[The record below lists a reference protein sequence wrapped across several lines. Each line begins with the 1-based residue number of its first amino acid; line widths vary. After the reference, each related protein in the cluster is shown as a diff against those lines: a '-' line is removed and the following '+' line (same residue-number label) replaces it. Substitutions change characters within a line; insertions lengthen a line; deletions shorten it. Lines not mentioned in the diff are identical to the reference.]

1 MVDKKGVFMV
11 KKSSV
16 SLIILT
22 TNALKMTQEQL
33 LDVSK
38 LDVSGLKAE
47 CLVVDN
53 GSKDGTEETIK
64 NYKLPNMDYK
74 FIQSGAN
81 LGFAGG
87 NNVGI
92 KDAIRRKFDYILL
105 LNNDLILP
113 KDLVKKL
120 VSFMDKNA
128 DVGVASPK
136 MYFAKGYEF
145 HKDRYT
151 EKEKGNVLWY
161 AGGIIDKDNVYTIH
175 RGVDEIDNGQYDKIE
190 ETDVANGACVII
202 RREVFEKVGLLDAS
216 FFLYWEDADFSAR
229 VYRAGYKV
237 MYYPETCM
245 WHKVSA
251 STGGSGS
258 PTNDYFLTR
267 NRFYYSMRYSSM
279 RTKFA
284 VFRDTVKQILI
295 GRTWQKWGAI
305 DALLG
310 RKGMGQ
316 WAKR

>member
-1 MVDKKGVFMV
+1 MV
-11 KKSSV
+11 KSMPSV
-16 SLIILT
+16 SIIILT
-22 TNALKMTQEQL
+22 TNALAMTKEQL

-38 LDVSGLKAE
+38 LEVNGIKPE

-53 GSKDGTEETIK
+53 GSKDGTEEAIK

-74 FIQSGAN
+74 FIESGAN

-92 KDAIRRKFDYILL
+92 KDAIKRKFDYVLL
-105 LNNDLILP
+105 MNNDLILP
-113 KDLVKKL
+113 KDIVTKL
-120 VSFMDKNA
+120 VDFMEKNP
-128 DVGVASPK
+128 DVGLASPK

-145 HKDRYT
+145 HKDWY
-151 EKEKGNVLWY
+151 KDSEKGKVFWY
-161 AGGIIDKDNVYTIH
+161 AGGIIDRNNVYTSH
-175 RGVDEIDNGQYDKIE
+175 RGVDEIDRGQYDKVE

-202 RREVFEKVGLLDAS
+202 KREVFEKIGLLDSS
-216 FFLYWEDADFSAR
+216 FFLYWEDADFSE
-229 VYRAGYKV
+229 RAKKAGFKV
-237 MYYPETCM
+237 MYYSGTCM

-267 NRFYYSMRYSSM
+267 NRFYYSMRYSSL

-284 VFRDTVKQILI
+284 VLRDTIRLI
-295 GRTWQKWGAI
+295 FMGRTWQKWGAA
-305 DALLG
+305 DAILG